1 VGVAV
6 PEFGLTVAV
15 KVTESPY
22 VDGLFEDI
30 TAVVVG
36 RLVKVT
42 VAVCVMVTESDAS
55 VAV

>member
-1 VGVAV
+1 M

-42 VAVCVMVTESDAS
+42 EAVCVMVTESDAS